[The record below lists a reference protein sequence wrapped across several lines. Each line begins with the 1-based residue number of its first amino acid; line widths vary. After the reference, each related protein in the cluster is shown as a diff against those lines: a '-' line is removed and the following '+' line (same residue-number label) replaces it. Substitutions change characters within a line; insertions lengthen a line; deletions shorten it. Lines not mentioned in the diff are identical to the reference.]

1 MGDKKEQTKETKE
14 TELKEAINA
23 IASTE
28 NGKIFFSH
36 LAKICGF
43 AESQAVMDINTKE
56 INTISSLW
64 NVAREGVYLDIRK
77 YLSKENK
84 IRIEL

>member
-1 MGDKKEQTKETKE
+1 MVDKQKNQYEEK
-14 TELKEAINA
+14 LREAINT

-28 NGKIFFSH
+28 DGKIFFSF
-36 LAKICGF
+36 LAKTCGF
-43 AESQAVMDINTKE
+43 GQSQAVINIDTKE

-64 NVAREGVYLDIRK
+64 NVAREQVYLDIRK